1 MKRAQ
6 YIISCHVLSC
16 HVIPHLQCCTLSCL
30 ILSYTMSR
38 TTPPPPLL
46 HSVTSP
52 PPLHH
57 ITSFPPLLHTILP
70 VSASPFS
77 PNAYTQ
83 LIVHPP
89 ATNVTRHP
97 CIPHNSPSL
106 SIRLINL
113 TPTSIP
119 ISLNNTFSSLYFSL
133 PSFLSPPLSLP
144 FSPFL
149 SPSFLSHVFFLSL
162 FPSAVFTA
170 ETESQFL
177 SKVFDDSI
185 DFIAYQELMKAE
197 RRAALAKADS
207 EGQGASPA
215 VLHVIPPPSRN
226 DVVTDKGLYERAV
239 AVMNPTRCS
248 TRSVLKGTV
257 LHCTVLY
264 CTVLYCPCSSY
275 SFSPPKLSLSSSLP
289 LILS

>member
-1 MKRAQ
+1 M
-6 YIISCHVLSC
+6 SCP
-16 HVIPHLQCCTLSCL
+16 VIPHLQCCTLSCL
-30 ILSYTMSR
+30 ILSYTLSR
-38 TTPPPPLL
+38 TPPPPLL

-83 LIVHPP
+83 LIIHPP
-89 ATNVTRHP
+89 ATNLTRHP
-97 CIPHNSPSL
+97 CIPHNSPAL

-113 TPTSIP
+113 TSIP
-119 ISLNNTFSSLYFSL
+119 TSLNNTFSSLYFSL
-133 PSFLSPPLSLP
+133 PSFPLSLP
-144 FSPFL
+144 FLPSL
-149 SPSFLSHVFFLSL
+149 SPSFLPHVFFLSL

-215 VLHVIPPPSRN
+215 VLHVTPPPSRN
-226 DVVTDKGLYERAV
+226 DVVTDKGLYQRAV

-248 TRSVLKGTV
+248 TRSVLKGTA
-257 LHCTVLY
+257 LHCIALY
-264 CTVLYCPCSSY
+264 CTALYCPCSSY